1 MEEQHL
7 LNERSGA
14 LVASQVAMAGNAWS
28 RGVGLLPRA
37 TVSPDEGVWIRG
49 CNAVHTMLMRATI
62 DLFFLDKDDRVLKI
76 VRDARPNRLA
86 FTCSKAKS
94 VVEIGS
100 GGVAV
105 NDVLI
110 GDRLTLG

>member
-1 MEEQHL
+1 L
-7 LNERSGA
+7 RNERSGEV
-14 LVASQVAMAGNAWS
+14 VASAVMQADTPWS
-28 RGVGLLPRA
+28 RGLGLLPRA
-37 TVSPDEGVWIRG
+37 TVTPDEGLWIRG

-94 VVEIGS
+94 VIEIGA
-100 GGVAV
+100 GGGAV
-105 NDVLI
+105 GDVLI